1 MCILKDHKWKDF
13 SKVAFQDSGIF
24 DNCKMKRCSS
34 FYEGKIYVCSRAA
47 IMTKSNYI
55 LDDKI
60 SIYLPKKQFRKQLKR
75 LYLGYYSN
83 ACYYCDGDSKY
94 AKDVS
99 AGEQE

>member
-1 MCILKDHKWKDF
+1 
-13 SKVAFQDSGIF
+13 
-24 DNCKMKRCSS
+24 
-34 FYEGKIYVCSRAA
+34 
-47 IMTKSNYI
+47 MTKSNYI

-60 SIYLPKKQFRKQLKR
+60 PIYLPKKQFIKQLKR

-99 AGEQE
+99 EGEQE

>member
-1 MCILKDHKWKDF
+1 MF
-13 SKVAFQDSGIF
+13 IF
-24 DNCKMKRCSS
+24 
-34 FYEGKIYVCSRAA
+34 EGKIYVCSRAA

-60 SIYLPKKQFRKQLKR
+60 SIYLPKKQFRKQFKS
-75 LYLGYYSN
+75 LYFGYYSN
-83 ACYYCDGDSKY
+83 ACYYCDGNSKY

>member
-1 MCILKDHKWKDF
+1 
-13 SKVAFQDSGIF
+13 
-24 DNCKMKRCSS
+24 
-34 FYEGKIYVCSRAA
+34 
-47 IMTKSNYI
+47 MTKSNYI

-83 ACYYCDGDSKY
+83 ACYYCDGNSKY